1 MKQIEIIEEKNK
13 EEFQWKVNAGL
24 KDGYIIENI
33 HISNRIS
40 TVHMKIT
47 CLKFFPKKFFCNI
60 EH

>member
-40 TVHMKIT
+40 TVHDENNLSEIFSEEVF
-47 CLKFFPKKFFCNI
+47 LQ
-60 EH
+60 H